1 MTASPIADTIH
12 FIPSLLA
19 DPVDPVDWGDEQR
32 RKAEEVGS
40 KIKEAEAAK

>member
-12 FIPSLLA
+12 FIPSLPA
-19 DPVDPVDWGDEQR
+19 DPVDCGEEQR
-32 RKAEEVGS
+32 RKAEEVVR